1 MLTLYTMTLRQCQY
15 EILPHVS
22 VFGTF
27 PTESTAISFII
38 VYALTNPKT
47 VFLALQCP
55 CNPPIRVFKHNKEAN
70 MATDKK
76 DLLTIQQIREM
87 TGVTSRTLRYYEQI
101 GLIHPTAR
109 SETGY
114 RLYDRS
120 VADTIGRIKKYK
132 NLGYGLKEIRHILD
146 DPDYDMVSSLDAL
159 IETLQKRLELTEKQ
173 IAAAKEMKKDLPD
186 H

>member
-1 MLTLYTMTLRQCQY
+1 
-15 EILPHVS
+15 
-22 VFGTF
+22 
-27 PTESTAISFII
+27 
-38 VYALTNPKT
+38 
-47 VFLALQCP
+47 
-55 CNPPIRVFKHNKEAN
+55 